1 MGFFMELKVLNKQ
14 NNSRMCIVC
23 GFKND
28 LSLQAE
34 FYELED
40 KSLCALVTFKDA
52 HQGYPSRV
60 HGGILAAILD
70 ETIGRAMMPYTGE
83 DKWGVTMTLTTKYKK
98 PVPINEEIRIIG
110 KITSGDGRIFE
121 GEGYILLND
130 DKVAVTA
137 KGTYICM
144 SLEKIAEM
152 DPNNE
157 EDWALEKK
165 ETDPKIIN
173 IP

>member
-1 MGFFMELKVLNKQ
+1 MELKVLNKQ
-14 NNSRMCIVC
+14 NNSRMCLVC

-28 LSLQAE
+28 LSLKAE

-40 KSLCALVTFKDA
+40 KSLCALVKFKDV
-52 HQGYPSRV
+52 HQGYPARV

-83 DKWGVTMTLTTKYKK
+83 EKWGVTISLTTKYKK

-110 KITSGDGRIFE
+110 KITSDNGQVYE

-130 DKVAVTA
+130 DKIAATA
-137 KGTYICM
+137 KGTYLCM
-144 SLEKIAEM
+144 GLDKIAEM
-152 DPNNE
+152 DPE
-157 EDWALEKK
+157 SKEDWFVEKK
-165 ETDPKIIN
+165 ESDPKIIN

>member
-1 MGFFMELKVLNKQ
+1 
-14 NNSRMCIVC
+14 
-23 GFKND
+23 
-28 LSLQAE
+28 
-34 FYELED
+34 
-40 KSLCALVTFKDA
+40 
-52 HQGYPSRV
+52 
-60 HGGILAAILD
+60 
-70 ETIGRAMMPYTGE
+70 
-83 DKWGVTMTLTTKYKK
+83 MTLTTKYKK

-144 SLEKIAEM
+144 GLEKIAEM

-157 EDWALEKK
+157 EDWSVEKK
-165 ETDPKIIN
+165 ETDPKTIN

>member
-1 MGFFMELKVLNKQ
+1 MELKVLNKQ
-14 NNSRMCIVC
+14 NNSRMCLVC

-28 LSLQAE
+28 LSLKAE
-34 FYELED
+34 FFELED
-40 KSLCALVTFKDA
+40 KSLKDY
-52 HQGYPSRV
+52 HQGYPGRV

-83 DKWGVTMTLTTKYKK
+83 DKWGVTTTLTTKYKK

-110 KITSGDGRIFE
+110 KITYGNGRMYE

-130 DKVAVTA
+130 DTVAVTA
-137 KGTYICM
+137 KGNYICM
-144 SLEKIAEM
+144 SLEQIAEM

-157 EDWALEKK
+157 EDWYVEKK
-165 ETDPKIIN
+165 ETDPQTIA

>member
-1 MGFFMELKVLNKQ
+1 MELKVLNKQ
-14 NNSRMCIVC
+14 NNSRMCLVC

-28 LSLQAE
+28 LSLKAE
-34 FYELED
+34 FFELED
-40 KSLCALVTFKDA
+40 KSLWALVTFKDY
-52 HQGYPSRV
+52 HQGYPGRV

-83 DKWGVTMTLTTKYKK
+83 DKWGVTTTLTTKYKK

-110 KITSGDGRIFE
+110 KITYGNGRMYE

-130 DKVAVTA
+130 DTVAVTA
-137 KGTYICM
+137 KGNYICM
-144 SLEKIAEM
+144 SLEQIAKM
-152 DPNNE
+152 DPNSE
-157 EDWALEKK
+157 EDWYGEKK
-165 ETDPKIIN
+165 ETDPQTIA

>member
-1 MGFFMELKVLNKQ
+1 MELKVLNKQ
-14 NNSRMCIVC
+14 NNSRMCLVC

-28 LSLQAE
+28 LSLKAE

-40 KSLCALVTFKDA
+40 KSLCALVTFKDV

-152 DPNNE
+152 DPNSE
-157 EDWALEKK
+157 EDWFVEKK
-165 ETDPKIIN
+165 ETDPTTIN

>member
-1 MGFFMELKVLNKQ
+1 MELKVLNKQ
-14 NNSRMCIVC
+14 NNSRMCLVC

-28 LSLQAE
+28 LSLKAE
-34 FYELED
+34 FFELED
-40 KSLCALVTFKDA
+40 KSLCALVTFKDH
-52 HQGYPSRV
+52 HQGYPGRV

-83 DKWGVTMTLTTKYKK
+83 DKWGVTTTLTTKYKK

-110 KITSGDGRIFE
+110 KITYGNGRMYE

-130 DKVAVTA
+130 DTVAVTA
-137 KGTYICM
+137 KGNYICM
-144 SLEKIAEM
+144 SLEQIAEM
-152 DPNNE
+152 DPNSE
-157 EDWALEKK
+157 EDWYVEKK
-165 ETDPKIIN
+165 ETDPQTIA

>member
-1 MGFFMELKVLNKQ
+1 MELKILNKQ
-14 NNSRMCIVC
+14 NNSRMCLVC

-28 LSLQAE
+28 LSLKAE

-40 KSLCALVTFKDA
+40 KSLCALVKFKDV
-52 HQGYPSRV
+52 HQGYPARV

-83 DKWGVTMTLTTKYKK
+83 EKWGVTISLTTKYKQ

-110 KITSGDGRIFE
+110 KITSDNGRVYE

-130 DKVAVTA
+130 DKIAATA
-137 KGTYICM
+137 KGTYLCM
-144 SLEKIAEM
+144 GLDKIAEM
-152 DPNNE
+152 DQ
-157 EDWALEKK
+157 
-165 ETDPKIIN
+165 
-173 IP
+173 